1 LKEKMGF
8 KSGFVSIIGR
18 PNVGKSTLLNSLVG
32 QKVAI
37 ISDKPQTT
45 RHRIRSVLTTPQ
57 AQIVFVDTPGIHKP
71 KHRLG
76 QMMVD
81 SALGTIGDVDLIL
94 MVVDADKASGPGD
107 EFILEKL
114 KGTKTPVI
122 LVINKVDRV
131 EKPQLLPLISFFSK
145 QFDFTEIVPVSART
159 GENLDRLLPLMIGYL
174 PEGPQYYP
182 EDVVTDQPENLILSE
197 LVREKVLWLTRQ
209 EVPHSVAVVID
220 EVRDGEKGVKVIRAT
235 IYVERDSQ
243 KVILI
248 GQGGEMMK
256 QIGQKA
262 RVEIEK
268 TLGMKV
274 FLELWVKVKPGWRQ
288 NERALQDFG
297 FDRQG

>member
-1 LKEKMGF
+1 MKDGYR
-8 KSGFVSIIGR
+8 SGFVTIIGR

-57 AQIVFVDTPGIHKP
+57 AQMVFVDTPGIHKP

-76 QMMVD
+76 QLMVE
-81 SALGTIGDVDLIL
+81 AAFGAIRDVDLIL
-94 MVVDADKASGPGD
+94 MVVDADKTSGPGD

-114 KGTKTPVI
+114 KGTDIPVI
-122 LVINKVDRV
+122 LVINKVDRI
-131 EKPQLLPLISFFSK
+131 EKRQLLPLIDSFSK
-145 QFDFTEIVPVSART
+145 QFGFAEIIPLSART
-159 GENLDRLLPLMIGYL
+159 GDNLDRLRTVMVGYL
-174 PEGPQYYP
+174 PNGPQYYP
-182 EDVVTDQPENLILSE
+182 EDVVTDQPQDLILAE

-220 EVRDGEKGVKVIRAT
+220 EVRDGEKGVKVIRVT
-235 IYVERDSQ
+235 IFVERDSQ

-268 TLGMKV
+268 MLGVKV

-288 NERALQDFG
+288 NERALRDLG
-297 FDRQG
+297 FDYRD

>member
-1 LKEKMGF
+1 
-8 KSGFVSIIGR
+8 
-18 PNVGKSTLLNSLVG
+18 VGKSTLLNSLVG

-57 AQIVFVDTPGIHKP
+57 AQMVFVDTPGIHKP

-76 QMMVD
+76 QLMVEA
-81 SALGTIGDVDLIL
+81 ALGAIRDVDLIL
-94 MVVDADKASGPGD
+94 MVVDADKTSGPGD

-114 KGTKTPVI
+114 KGTDIPVI
-122 LVINKVDRV
+122 LVINKVDRI
-131 EKPQLLPLISFFSK
+131 EKRQLLPLIDSFSK
-145 QFDFTEIVPVSART
+145 QFGFAEIIPLSART
-159 GENLDRLLPLMIGYL
+159 GENLDRLRTVMVGYL
-174 PEGPQYYP
+174 PNGPQYYP
-182 EDVVTDQPENLILSE
+182 EDVVTDQPQDLILAE

-220 EVRDGEKGVKVIRAT
+220 EVRDGEKGVKVIRVT
-235 IYVERDSQ
+235 IFVERDSQ

-268 TLGMKV
+268 MLGVKV

-288 NERALQDFG
+288 NERALRDLG
-297 FDRQG
+297 FDYRD

>member
-1 LKEKMGF
+1 MKDGYR
-8 KSGFVSIIGR
+8 SGFVTIIGR

-57 AQIVFVDTPGIHKP
+57 AQMVFVDTPGIHKP

-76 QMMVD
+76 QLMVEA
-81 SALGTIGDVDLIL
+81 ALGAIRDVDLIL
-94 MVVDADKASGPGD
+94 MVVDADKTSGPGD

-114 KGTKTPVI
+114 KGTDIPVI
-122 LVINKVDRV
+122 LVINKVDRI
-131 EKPQLLPLISFFSK
+131 EKRQLLPLIDSFSK
-145 QFDFTEIVPVSART
+145 QFGFAEIIPLSART
-159 GENLDRLLPLMIGYL
+159 GENLDRLRTVMVGYL
-174 PEGPQYYP
+174 PNGPQYYP
-182 EDVVTDQPENLILSE
+182 EDVVTDQPQDLILAE

-220 EVRDGEKGVKVIRAT
+220 EVRDGEKGVKVIRVT
-235 IYVERDSQ
+235 IFVERDSQ

-268 TLGMKV
+268 MLGVKV

-288 NERALQDFG
+288 NERALRDLG
-297 FDRQG
+297 FDYRD

>member
-1 LKEKMGF
+1 VKDGYR
-8 KSGFVSIIGR
+8 SGFVTIIGR

-57 AQIVFVDTPGIHKP
+57 AQMVFVDTPGIHKP

-76 QMMVD
+76 QLMVEA
-81 SALGTIGDVDLIL
+81 ALGAIRDVDLIL
-94 MVVDADKASGPGD
+94 MVVDADKTSGPGD

-114 KGTKTPVI
+114 KGTDIPVI
-122 LVINKVDRV
+122 LVINKVDRI
-131 EKPQLLPLISFFSK
+131 EKRQLLPLIDSFSK
-145 QFDFTEIVPVSART
+145 QFGFAEIIPLSART
-159 GENLDRLLPLMIGYL
+159 GENLDRLRTVMVGYL
-174 PEGPQYYP
+174 PNGPQYYP
-182 EDVVTDQPENLILSE
+182 EDVVTDQPQDLILAE

-220 EVRDGEKGVKVIRAT
+220 EVRDGEKGVKVIRVT
-235 IYVERDSQ
+235 IFVERDSQ

-268 TLGMKV
+268 MLGVKV

-288 NERALQDFG
+288 NERALRDLG
-297 FDRQG
+297 FDYRD